1 MTQDTSV
8 LAHNAGA
15 KAKVFISYSRKDMAF
30 ADRIEAALKA
40 RAFEPQ
46 IDRAEIHAFED
57 WWERIEAL
65 IVKTDTIVFALSPD
79 AVASDVCQREVAFAT
94 SLNKRVAPIVCRPVN
109 DKSIPRNLARL
120 NFVFFTDEARFE
132 ESADKLAEALSID
145 INWVRKHTDFGEQA
159 RRWSQAGR
167 PGPRGLLLRSPVL
180 EEAEQWIAAR
190 PADGPSPTETTR
202 AFISESRR
210 AATRRRNIL
219 TSSLGM
225 GLLVALALAGLA
237 FWQRAVAIEQE
248 RLAVEQRDAAQ
259 VAQSRFL
266 TDRANREA
274 LTGDAATSVLLALAA
289 LPDERESVRRPYV
302 PAAELALFNGSQKG
316 GETALLKGHD
326 DAVDSAA
333 FSPDGMRVVT
343 ASADTTARIWD
354 AATAAQVAVLKGHDE
369 KVWSAAFS
377 PDGRRIVTASQD
389 KTARIWDVAT
399 GAQIAV
405 LKHDDWVLSAAFSP
419 DGRRVVT
426 GSSQAKARIWDA
438 ATGAQI
444 IVLAAHYSAVT
455 SAAFSP
461 DGRRVVTASED
472 KTARIWDGATGAL
485 IVMLE
490 GHDDEVN
497 SAAFSPDGRRVVT
510 ASQDHTARIWDAA
523 TGAQVA
529 VLNGEHSS
537 VRSAAF
543 SPDGKRVVTAL
554 EDRTARIWDA
564 ATAAQI
570 ATLKGHDERVLTAA
584 FSPDG
589 RRVVTASEDRTA
601 RIWDVAAEAQIVVLK
616 GHDARIRSVEFS
628 PDGRCIVTTASISAS
643 DKTTRIWDAA
653 TGAQIAVLRHD
664 DWVQGAA
671 FTADGQRVVT
681 MSRDKTARIWDA
693 STGTQIAAVKGRDG
707 LVERAAFSPDGKH
720 VLTMALDRTAVWDIV
735 TGAEI
740 VLKGHNSQVN
750 GAAFSPD
757 GRRVVTASDDTT
769 ARIWDAA
776 TGAQIAMLEGHSG
789 QVTGAAFS
797 PDGRRVVTA
806 SNDSTARIWDAATAA
821 QIAVLKGHD
830 AVLQSAAFGPDG
842 RRVMT
847 ASNDSTARIWDAT
860 TGAQIA
866 VLMTHDQQV
875 STAALSPDGR
885 RVLIMS
891 WDKGSPQMRIWH
903 VFPTTQDLVDDTK
916 KVVPRCLTRHQR
928 DDAFLDATPPAWCI
942 EMEKWP
948 YQTQDWKLWLTYT
961 RANDGPPLAD
971 APEWQAWVA
980 VRKAK

>member
-8 LAHNAGA
+8 LAHSAGA

-65 IVKTDTIVFALSPD
+65 IVKTDTIVFVLSPD

-94 SLNKRVAPIVCRPVN
+94 SLNKRFAPIVCRPVN
-109 DKSIPRNLARL
+109 DKSIPRSLARL

-167 PGPRGLLLRSPVL
+167 PGPRALLLRSPVL
-180 EEAEQWIAAR
+180 EDAEQWIATR
-190 PADGPSPTETTR
+190 PAAGPSPTEATR
-202 AFISESRR
+202 AFISESRK

-219 TSSLGM
+219 TSSLGT

-237 FWQRAVAIEQE
+237 FWQRAVAIEQQ
-248 RLAVEQRDAAQ
+248 RLAVQQRDAAQ

-266 TDRANREA
+266 TDRANREVQ
-274 LTGDAATSVLLALAA
+274 TGDAATSVLLALAA

-326 DAVDSAA
+326 DAVDGAA

-354 AATAAQVAVLKGHDE
+354 AATA
-369 KVWSAAFS
+369 
-377 PDGRRIVTASQD
+377 
-389 KTARIWDVAT
+389 
-399 GAQIAV
+399 AQIAV

-444 IVLAAHYSAVT
+444 IALAAHYSAVT

-472 KTARIWDGATGAL
+472 KTARIWDAATGAL

-497 SAAFSPDGRRVVT
+497 SAAFSPDGSRVVT

-523 TGAQVA
+523 IGAQVA
-529 VLNGEHSS
+529 VLKGDDSS

-543 SPDGKRVVTAL
+543 SPDGKRVVTAS
-554 EDRTARIWDA
+554 EDKTARIWDV

-570 ATLKGHDERVLTAA
+570 ATLKGHDERVLAA
-584 FSPDG
+584 VFSPDG
-589 RRVVTASEDRTA
+589 RRVVTASEDRTV

-616 GHDARIRSVEFS
+616 GHDARIRNVAFS

-643 DKTTRIWDAA
+643 DKTARIWDAA
-653 TGAQIAVLRHD
+653 TGAQIAVLTHD

-693 STGTQIAAVKGRDG
+693 STGAQIATVKGRDG
-707 LVERAAFSPDGKH
+707 LVERAAFSPDGKRA
-720 VLTMALDRTAVWDIV
+720 VAMSSDRTAVWDIV

-789 QVTGAAFS
+789 QVTGAVFS

-806 SNDSTARIWDAATAA
+806 SNDSTARIWDAVTAA

-847 ASNDSTARIWDAT
+847 ASNDSTARMWDAT

-885 RVLIMS
+885 RVLIMF

-916 KVVPRCLTRHQR
+916 KVVPRCLTRQQR

-948 YQTQDWKLWLTYT
+948 YQTQDWKHWLTYT
-961 RANDGPPLAD
+961 RANDSPPLPD